1 MLPPAGYPNTP
12 ASSIASK
19 FAHISQAASRA
30 SINAVT
36 WTVDG
41 RRCVT
46 GTNTGEI
53 YLWSG
58 DEFVYETRVQVGLWG
73 GYPPSAARAMCS
85 LHMCGTW
92 CN

>member
-1 MLPPAGYPNTP
+1 MRLVLPQMLPPAGYPSTP
-12 ASSIASK
+12 ASSVPSK
-19 FAHISQAASRA
+19 FAHVSQAASRA

-58 DEFVYETRVQVGLWG
+58 DEFVYETRVQVRERGREG
-73 GYPPSAARAMCS
+73 MSAHA
-85 LHMCGTW
+85 TQ
-92 CN
+92 